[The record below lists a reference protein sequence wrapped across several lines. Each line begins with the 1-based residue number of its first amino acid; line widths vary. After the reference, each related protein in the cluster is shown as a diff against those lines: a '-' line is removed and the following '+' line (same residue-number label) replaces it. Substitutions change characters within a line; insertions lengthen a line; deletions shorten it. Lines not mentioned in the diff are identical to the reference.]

1 MTKRISLKYSSEV
14 YFGHY
19 HRRVYKAGPHDFGI
33 EKIEAEKARVYAK
46 ESMSPPGERL
56 EAKPNTSIYPNAQDF
71 FGDRKNFGIEA
82 GKFKSDDDVD
92 LRWPDKDRIQA
103 IANLMRLEMQTR
115 IHAQMSCTRR
125 HFFRL
130 RVLNCV
136 FPGKNVKHLGS
147 VTIPKSHVA
156 QLPATNSTRESGIP
170 SSWLYMRFC
179 DDHTSMVKD
188 VRIGS
193 LEARIVVQ
201 SGARGPG
208 RLGVLC
214 ISGNESSMCC
224 GSVDLGF
231 SLEVKMIRRNPNLPP
246 YILTWIIGIRYQ
258 NGGHGC
264 TTSQEPRG
272 NTSREERK
280 TMKCLSYRLPV
291 VAESSNGETLFL
303 GASHELRSA
312 E

>member
-19 HRRVYKAGPHDFGI
+19 HRRIYKAGPHDFGI
-33 EKIEAEKARVYAK
+33 EKIEAEKGDHIGGSRDLHPCERKAPHNNDSYKNGSYDDALK
-46 ESMSPPGERL
+46 PGSMRRNPCLLRENDLRRS
-56 EAKPNTSIYPNAQDF
+56 QVDF
-71 FGDRKNFGIEA
+71 FGDRKNFGIDA

-130 RVLNCV
+130 RVLNYV
-136 FPGKNVKHLGS
+136 FPGKNVKHLGMF
-147 VTIPKSHVA
+147 
-156 QLPATNSTRESGIP
+156 ESGH
-170 SSWLYMRFC
+170 WK
-179 DDHTSMVKD
+179 H
-188 VRIGS
+188 
-193 LEARIVVQ
+193 IVVQ

-208 RLGVLC
+208 RLRVLC

-231 SLEVKMIRRNPNLPP
+231 SLEVKMIRRNPNSPP